1 MNNEVSTRAFVKLFN
16 HLYISP
22 YFQLDAKI
30 QSLYSPWGLDLVVCE
45 GLQPELAARLASCA
59 EFLTTTTSTS
69 TTQAPRARTRPPA
82 GKQRTDNVITSR
94 HGVASASC
102 IYITSSH
109 LIIITIIINKLLTYS

>member
-1 MNNEVSTRAFVKLFN
+1 MNNDVSTRAFVKLFN

-59 EFLTTTTSTS
+59 EFLTTTSTS
-69 TTQAPRARTRPPA
+69 TTQAPLQTRHYHS
-82 GKQRTDNVITSR
+82 DCV
-94 HGVASASC
+94 
-102 IYITSSH
+102 IYIISMH
-109 LIIITIIINKLLTYS
+109 YLHTI

>member
-1 MNNEVSTRAFVKLFN
+1 MLMNNKVSTCAFVKLFN

-59 EFLTTTTSTS
+59 EFLTTTTTS
-69 TTQAPRARTRPPA
+69 TQAPRARTRPPA

-109 LIIITIIINKLLTYS
+109 LIIITNIINKLLTYS

>member
-1 MNNEVSTRAFVKLFN
+1 MDTDLRVPSSNFLTIYR
-16 HLYISP
+16 SP

-59 EFLTTTTSTS
+59 EFLTTS

-82 GKQRTDNVITSR
+82 GKQRTNNVIISR
-94 HGVASASC
+94 HGVASAAC
-102 IYITSSH
+102 IYVTSIK

>member
-1 MNNEVSTRAFVKLFN
+1 MNNKVSTCAFVKLFN

-59 EFLTTTTSTS
+59 EFLTTTTTTS
-69 TTQAPRARTRPPA
+69 TQAPRARTRPPA